1 MTVQQIRIEMTNLLK
16 NAFQKEELKAQL
28 DAVSLDVD
36 LIIGFVLQK
45 NRTWILFNRNEEIGE
60 NDFLKI
66 KENTKK
72 RATGLPIAYIT
83 NSKEFFGLDFYVD
96 ENVLIPKPD
105 TELLVEKAIELIE
118 KYSSKV
124 DSPLSIIDMCSGS
137 GCVGIS
143 VLKAIIDEG
152 KIKNAIQMT
161 FADISEKALE
171 VTKKNAEK
179 ILPKAIFEKIKF
191 VKSNLFDFIDFSTN
205 AQNDKNRHSE
215 CDNCHFGKSG
225 EIFDFILTNPPYVPH
240 DETMKL
246 LQDGRSEPVLALDG
260 DVDEKSEFC
269 GTNDGL
275 TLIKRLVPQ
284 AFEHLSENGILLME
298 TGEYNAKETAK
309 LFKDCGLKNIRIEK
323 DMNEML
329 RNVIG
334 EKIL

>member
-1 MTVQQIRIEMTNLLK
+1 MTVQQTRIEMTNFLK

-45 NRTWILFNRNEEIGE
+45 NRTWILFNRNEEIGK

-66 KENTKK
+66 KENTEK

-105 TELLVEKAIELIE
+105 TELLVEKAVNVVVSTGPTTETDSNE
-118 KYSSKV
+118 K
-124 DSPLSIIDMCSGS
+124 LCCLDMCSGS

-143 VLKAIIDEG
+143 FLRQLFDERKISNLK
-152 KIKNAIQMT
+152 MT
-161 FADISEKALE
+161 FADISPKALE
-171 VTKKNAEK
+171 ITKKNAEK
-179 ILPKAIFEKIKF
+179 LLPQEIFENLNFVETNLFEKIDEKF
-191 VKSNLFDFIDFSTN
+191 DI
-205 AQNDKNRHSE
+205 
-215 CDNCHFGKSG
+215 
-225 EIFDFILTNPPYVPH
+225 IMTNPPYVPH
-240 DETMKL
+240 NESVDL
-246 LQDGRSEPVLALDG
+246 LKDGRNEPLLALDG

-275 TLIKRLVPQ
+275 SLIKRLIPQ
-284 AFEHLSENGILLME
+284 AFEHLKENGILLME
-298 TGEYNAKETAK
+298 TGEYNAEETAE

>member
-66 KENTKK
+66 KENTEK

-83 NSKEFFGLDFYVD
+83 NSKEFFGLEFYVD

-105 TELLVEKAIELIE
+105 TELLVEQAVNVVVSTGSNE
-118 KYSSKV
+118 K
-124 DSPLSIIDMCSGS
+124 LCCLDMCSGS

-143 VLKAIIDEG
+143 FLRQLFDERKISNLK
-152 KIKNAIQMT
+152 MT
-161 FADISEKALE
+161 FADISPKALE
-171 VTKKNAEK
+171 ITKKNAEK
-179 ILPKAIFEKIKF
+179 LLPQEIFENLNFVETNLFEKIDEKF
-191 VKSNLFDFIDFSTN
+191 DVIM
-205 AQNDKNRHSE
+205 
-215 CDNCHFGKSG
+215 
-225 EIFDFILTNPPYVPH
+225 TNPPYVPH
-240 DETMKL
+240 NESVDL
-246 LQDGRSEPVLALDG
+246 LKDGRNEPLLALDG

-275 TLIKRLVPQ
+275 SLIKRLVPQ

>member
-1 MTVQQIRIEMTNLLK
+1 MTVQQTRIEMTNFLK

-28 DAVSLDVD
+28 DSVSLDVD
-36 LIIGFVLQK
+36 LIIGFILQK

-66 KENTKK
+66 KENTEK

-105 TELLVEKAIELIE
+105 TELLVEQAVNVVVSTGPTTETGSNE
-118 KYSSKV
+118 K
-124 DSPLSIIDMCSGS
+124 LCCLDMCSGS

-161 FADISEKALE
+161 FADISPKALE
-171 VTKKNAEK
+171 ITKKNAEK
-179 ILPKAIFEKIKF
+179 LLPKAIFENLNF
-191 VKSNLFDFIDFSTN
+191 VETNLFEKIN
-205 AQNDKNRHSE
+205 EK
-215 CDNCHFGKSG
+215 
-225 EIFDFILTNPPYVPH
+225 FDVIMTNPPYVPH
-240 DETMKL
+240 NESVDL
-246 LQDGRSEPVLALDG
+246 LKDGRNEPLLALDG

-275 TLIKRLVPQ
+275 SLIKRLVPQ
-284 AFEHLSENGILLME
+284 AFEHLKENGILLME

-329 RNVIG
+329 RDVIG

>member
-1 MTVQQIRIEMTNLLK
+1 MTVQQTRIEMTNFLK

-28 DAVSLDVD
+28 DSVSLDVD
-36 LIIGFVLQK
+36 LIIGFILQK

-66 KENTKK
+66 KENTEK

-105 TELLVEKAIELIE
+105 TELLVEQAVNVVVSTGSTTATSPTTETGSNE
-118 KYSSKV
+118 K
-124 DSPLSIIDMCSGS
+124 LCCLDMCSGS

-143 VLKAIIDEG
+143 FLRQLFDERKISNLK
-152 KIKNAIQMT
+152 MT
-161 FADISEKALE
+161 FADISPKALE
-171 VTKKNAEK
+171 ITKKNAEK
-179 ILPKAIFEKIKF
+179 LLPKAIFENLNF
-191 VKSNLFDFIDFSTN
+191 VETNLFEKIN
-205 AQNDKNRHSE
+205 EK
-215 CDNCHFGKSG
+215 
-225 EIFDFILTNPPYVPH
+225 FDVIMTNPPYVPH
-240 DETMKL
+240 NESVDL
-246 LQDGRSEPVLALDG
+246 LKDGRNEPLLALDG
-260 DVDEKSEFC
+260 DVNEKSEFC

-275 TLIKRLVPQ
+275 SLIKRLVPQ